1 MACYIGVDLGT
12 SSIKMIA
19 ARGDGTILATTTS
32 PFSILSEEPLYSE
45 ENPQDWLQAFD
56 DAFSQLLLEVPQL
69 ASDLEAIS
77 FSGQMHSLVLLD
89 DEGKPLR
96 NAILWNDT
104 RTVAEVG
111 FLNETYLEHLLEVEK
126 K

>member
-77 FSGQMHSLVLLD
+77 FWSD
-89 DEGKPLR
+89 
-96 NAILWNDT
+96 A
-104 RTVAEVG
+104 
-111 FLNETYLEHLLEVEK
+111 
-126 K
+126 